1 MLFRSELLERMLG
14 VNGRTIWLK
23 SNGIDK
29 TPVYPYNEG
38 KSISTERTFEK
49 DTTDA
54 SMLKRQLVSMVENLT
69 FQLRQQQKLTSCI
82 TIKIRYSDFNTH
94 TSQARMSYTSLDHT
108 LIEKAK
114 ELFEK
119 LFEKR
124 LLARLIGVKLSHLVG
139 GNYQYNLFEEGENR
153 LQLY

>member
-1 MLFRSELLERMLG
+1 MPPELLERMLG

-69 FQLRQQQKLTSCI
+69 FQLRQQLLLFQKM
-82 TIKIRYSDFNTH
+82 
-94 TSQARMSYTSLDHT
+94 QQM
-108 LIEKAK
+108 
-114 ELFEK
+114 
-119 LFEKR
+119 
-124 LLARLIGVKLSHLVG
+124 V
-139 GNYQYNLFEEGENR
+139 YNA
-153 LQLY
+153 